1 MKQCLFPV
9 GFLLCPIKNIYFH
22 KRSIILK
29 TCEAVFA
36 MIYLGDSETYRS
48 LFGKRRLTIP
58 LCITLTSERKIRSR
72 LQEEDGCKSTNICTA
87 KPLSQG
93 YSTGPKTAANKQRN
107 KQLISGLWSPP
118 YILSFQGPLPPYLVI
133 VPLYNFQEQSRPV
146 LHRFCENL

>member
-48 LFGKRRLTIP
+48 LFGKRRLTFP
-58 LCITLTSERKIRSR
+58 LHITLTSECKIRSR

-93 YSTGPKTAANKQRN
+93 YSTGPKTAVNRETEKQIANFGFMVTT
-107 KQLISGLWSPP
+107 L
-118 YILSFQGPLPPYLVI
+118 YLI
-133 VPLYNFQEQSRPV
+133 VPGTTPSLPGDCSSV
-146 LHRFCENL
+146 